1 MTIDITNQAN
11 FKDRDSL
18 IMAAD
23 LELVRDL
30 DGGTPAMRKAGIKY
44 LPKFPGETAR
54 NYKRRLERTFLF
66 NGYAIA
72 RNAFVGMVF
81 TQNPVLGDDIHPTIK
96 AHLEDIDNAG
106 THIDV
111 FAREL
116 LLKAMEGHALVLV
129 DMEKPLPA
137 GSTAK
142 QAEGRR
148 PWWVQYTKD
157 QVCNKDR
164 ARINGEEVLTSITF
178 EETATVRNGRY
189 GTKDVY
195 QYRTLFLPVLA
206 EDEYG
211 RAISFGPMEWFLERL
226 RPDSTLEKIDGGTT
240 KLTRI
245 PVRAIY
251 TNKKGF
257 LVSDPCLLDLAYLT
271 VDHWQQ
277 SSDLKTQIKALVPIL
292 FEKKVRE
299 ASQGRDKGAPKD
311 TETQSEV
318 MIGPNVT
325 YRATGEK
332 DDLKYV
338 SHGAEAVTVTR
349 QNLMDTEQRMSAAGV
364 PIVAAKGDREVT
376 ATEKVMDQ
384 GERVADL
391 ATIARALQDVLEELL
406 AIHAGYLGLQDENG
420 DGGSIQIVVTTNTA
434 TQPAPTKPADTP
446 QMVPPPQADGSGA
459 SMVS

>member
-1 MTIDITNQAN
+1 MVLDIINQAN
-11 FKDRDSL
+11 FKDRDNL
-18 IMAAD
+18 LMRAD

-30 DGGTPAMRKAGIKY
+30 DGGTPQMRKAGIKY
-44 LPKFPGETAR
+44 LPKFPGEKPIA
-54 NYKRRLERTFLF
+54 YKRRLERTFLF
-66 NGYAIA
+66 NGYKMA

-81 TQNPVLGDDIHPTIK
+81 KQNPVLGDDIDPIIK
-96 AHLEDIDNAG
+96 KHLEDIDNAG
-106 THIDV
+106 THLDV

-116 LLKAMEGHALVLV
+116 LTDAMEGHALVLV

-137 GSTAK
+137 GSFAK

-148 PWWVQYTKD
+148 PYWVKYKKD

-178 EETATVRNGRY
+178 EECATVREGRY
-189 GTKDVY
+189 GTQEVY
-195 QYRTLFLPVLA
+195 QYRTLYLPILA

-211 RAISFGPMEWFLERL
+211 RATSYGPMQWYLERL
-226 RPDSTLEKIDGGTT
+226 KKDGTLEQIDGGET
-240 KLTRI
+240 KLPRI

-257 LVSDPCLLDLAYLT
+257 LISDPCLLDLAYLT
-271 VDHWQQ
+271 VAHWQEW
-277 SSDLKTQIKALVPIL
+277 SDFKTQQKALVPIL

-299 ASQGRDKGAPKD
+299 TSQGKDKAAPKD
-311 TETQSEV
+311 TGQQEET
-318 MIGPNVT
+318 ILGPNVS
-325 YRATGEK
+325 YRATGAQ

-338 SHGAEAVTVTR
+338 QHSPDAVNISR
-349 QNLMDTEQRMSAAGV
+349 QSLMDTEQRMSAAGLS
-364 PIVAAKGDREVT
+364 IVAAKGDREIT

-406 AIHAGYLGLQDENG
+406 AIHAGYLGLQDAEG
-420 DGGSIQIVVTTNTA
+420 DGGSIQIVVDASA
-434 TQPAPTKPADTP
+434 TPDPDKVSDKPA
-446 QMVPPPQADGSGA
+446 MVPPSEQGDMSGA
-459 SMVS
+459 SMVQ